1 MAQRIQENRKGHLQ
15 ENGSR
20 YSSAPRYFKEPPAKL
35 TKLRDGQ
42 EWKNKKGNIWEKDRK
57 HKDHY
62 DVTNPKTGKRLK
74 GLIIMVT
81 KYRQMDLKIKQ
92 KIMQHPYKKYEQD
105 KTWAIVNNLIN
116 DLLDNNDIE
125 LQTPIEYVVGYICKG
140 LLDSNNLN
148 RSCQKKNNKY

>member
-20 YSSAPRYFKEPPAKL
+20 YSSTPRYFKEPPAKL

-62 DVTNPKTGKRLK
+62 DVTNPKTGKRLT

-81 KYRQMDLKIKQ
+81 KYHQIDLKIKQ

-105 KTWAIVNNLIN
+105 KTWGIVNNLIN

-148 RSCQKKNNKY
+148 RSCQKK

>member
-1 MAQRIQENRKGHLQ
+1 MG
-15 ENGSR
+15 
-20 YSSAPRYFKEPPAKL
+20 
-35 TKLRDGQ
+35 
-42 EWKNKKGNIWEKDRK
+42 KDRK

-92 KIMQHPYKKYEQD
+92 KIMQQPYKKYEQD
-105 KTWAIVNNLIN
+105 KTWGIVNNLIN
-116 DLLDNNDIE
+116 DLLDNNDIK

-140 LLDSNNLN
+140 LLDCNNLN

>member
-1 MAQRIQENRKGHLQ
+1 MAQRIQENRKRHLQ

-92 KIMQHPYKKYEQD
+92 KIMQQPYKKYEQD
-105 KTWAIVNNLIN
+105 KTWGIVNNLIN

>member
-1 MAQRIQENRKGHLQ
+1 MAQRIQENRKEYLQ
-15 ENGSR
+15 ENDSR
-20 YSSAPRYFKEPPAKL
+20 YSSTPRYFKESPGKL

-42 EWKNKKGNIWEKDRK
+42 KWKDKKGNIQKEDRK

-92 KIMQHPYKKYEQD
+92 K
-105 KTWAIVNNLIN
+105 L
-116 DLLDNNDIE
+116 
-125 LQTPIEYVVGYICKG
+125 
-140 LLDSNNLN
+140 
-148 RSCQKKNNKY
+148 

>member
-1 MAQRIQENRKGHLQ
+1 MG
-15 ENGSR
+15 
-20 YSSAPRYFKEPPAKL
+20 
-35 TKLRDGQ
+35 
-42 EWKNKKGNIWEKDRK
+42 KDRK

-92 KIMQHPYKKYEQD
+92 KIMQQPYKKYEQD
-105 KTWAIVNNLIN
+105 KTWGIVNNLIN
-116 DLLDNNDIE
+116 DLLDNNDIK

-140 LLDSNNLN
+140 LLDSQVISDGGKGRNTPNQEL
-148 RSCQKKNNKY
+148 SK

>member
-1 MAQRIQENRKGHLQ
+1 MAQRIQENRKRHLQ

-81 KYRQMDLKIKQ
+81 KDRQIDLKIKQ

-105 KTWAIVNNLIN
+105 KTWGIVNNLIN

-125 LQTPIEYVVGYICKG
+125 LETPIEYVVGYICKG